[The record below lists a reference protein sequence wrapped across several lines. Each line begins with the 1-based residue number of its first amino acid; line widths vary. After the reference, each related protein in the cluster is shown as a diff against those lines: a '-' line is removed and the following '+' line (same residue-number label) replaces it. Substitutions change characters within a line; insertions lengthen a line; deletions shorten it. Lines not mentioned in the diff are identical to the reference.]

1 MSFLA
6 EIALNQYDQSG
17 LLFPPEWAKAALV
30 LALISIWIVIALFAY
45 LNRTTKKSYFSLWT
59 VAWMFYSVYLA
70 AAIGLTE
77 SPHAPFLVMSRR
89 ACIGISALFMFWGSF
104 QVTGKGRSQWELA
117 LGIVLMVVWSYV
129 AAYKIQVQLWIT
141 VPVFVLLAA
150 AGFYTGG
157 LYLRR
162 DKRYPGA
169 KILAVGFSLWGLH
182 LLAFSFI
189 ESSPGLQA
197 AAYLTSAALSFLIT
211 VGMVVEHEI
220 TLSEQNYRAL
230 LNSASDAMLLVDY
243 ETLGIL
249 EVNPSAR
256 RLADQPDAEW
266 VGRSLLD
273 LFPDLR
279 EATAHAQD
287 RQTGAL
293 LERNARRELR
303 LPRADGQCL
312 VYEAS
317 ANLIM
322 GPRGPVLLIIARDV
336 TERKRAAEALEKTAR
351 QLQQALTDLWA
362 TQQQVIQQERLRALE
377 EMASGLAHDFNNAL
391 ARILGFNE
399 LLLTSPENLKDPEK
413 VRKYLQM
420 INAAALDA
428 VKIVNRLREFYR
440 HRQATEIYEPVD
452 LLPIIEQ
459 AVVLTQ
465 PKWKDQVMA
474 NGATVHI
481 DLDLQEVP
489 MVHGSSADLTEVL
502 VNLIFNGVDAMP
514 AGGTLTLATHRD
526 NAHAVL
532 EVRDTGSGMTEE
544 VRQRCL
550 EPFYSTKQE
559 TGSGL
564 GLAIVYGIVQR
575 HGGRITIQSQVGKG
589 TAIIIHLPVQTE
601 PSTGLAPV
609 RAAHGPSLNV
619 LLVEDDPNI
628 RDIEA
633 AYLRGDGH
641 AVVTATNGQEG
652 LATFRAT
659 PFDLVVA
666 DRAMPEMNGDQMTD
680 AIKSLAADTP
690 VIMVTG
696 FADRPLDNHPTTAL
710 PDLVL
715 AKPIT
720 QATLRQAIAA
730 VTLKKRNTSTCG
742 IGHAPEKGE
751 G

>member
-312 VYEAS
+312 VYE
-317 ANLIM
+317 
-322 GPRGPVLLIIARDV
+322 
-336 TERKRAAEALEKTAR
+336 
-351 QLQQALTDLWA
+351 